1 MKRIVITGGSGKL
14 GGFVLRDLLEHGYQ
28 VLNLD
33 LTVATEPRCRTLTT
47 DLTNAGQVFS
57 ALTSYTG
64 INELQPSLKPEPL
77 DAIVHLAAIPRILLV
92 PDTEVFRINTLA
104 TYNVF
109 EVAAKLGVPKVVFA
123 SSEATYGIDFA
134 DVHRDPEYFPID
146 EDHPVV
152 PMDAYG
158 LSKVCNERTAQAF
171 QLRTGMDVY
180 GLRIGD
186 IMAPWDYANF
196 PEWTTIP
203 EIREREA
210 WNYVDVRDVAQAVRL
225 AVEKDGLG
233 FDVFNIAAGESAC
246 VQPIRDL
253 VQRFYPKVPIHEP
266 LEEFG
271 SLLSNRKAVRVLGFQ
286 QAYFW
291 RDHPTFQS

>member
-1 MKRIVITGGSGKL
+1 MKRVIVTGGSGKL
-14 GGFVLRDLLEHGYQ
+14 GGFVLKELLDHGYE

-33 LTVATEPRCRTLTT
+33 LRIAEESRCRTLIT
-47 DLTNAGQVFS
+47 DLTSAGQVFS

-64 INELQPSLKPEPL
+64 IDELQPSLRAQPI
-77 DAIVHLAAIPRILLV
+77 DAIVHFAAIPRILLV
-92 PDTEVFRINTLA
+92 PDGEVFRINTLA
-104 TYNVF
+104 TYNVL
-109 EVAAKLGVPKVVFA
+109 EVASKLGVPKVVFA

-134 DVHRDPEYFPID
+134 DLHRDPEYFPID

-158 LSKVCNERTAQAF
+158 LSKVCNERTAEAF
-171 QLRTGMDVY
+171 HLRSGIDIY

-186 IMAPWDYANF
+186 VMAPYDYAKF
-196 PEWTTIP
+196 PDWTTKP

-210 WNYVDVRDVAQAVRL
+210 WNYVDVRDVARVVRL

-233 FDVFNIAAGESAC
+233 FDVFNVAAGESAC
-246 VQPIRDL
+246 VEPIREWIR
-253 VQRFYPKVPIHEP
+253 RFYPEVPIHEP

-271 SLLSNRKAVRVLGFQ
+271 SLLSNRKAVQALGFK

-291 RDHPTFQS
+291 HDQLPSQR

>member
-1 MKRIVITGGSGKL
+1 MKRIIVTGGSGKL
-14 GGFVLRDLLEHGYQ
+14 GSFVLKELLDHGYQ

-33 LTVATEPRCRTLTT
+33 LTAANEPRCRTLIT
-47 DLTNAGQVFS
+47 DLTDAGQVFS

-64 INELQPSLKPEPL
+64 IDELQPSLKPEPL
-77 DAIVHLAAIPRILLV
+77 DAIVHFAAIPRIMLV

-104 TYNVF
+104 TFNVL

-134 DVHRDPEYFPID
+134 DVHRDPEYFPLD
-146 EDHPVV
+146 EEHPVL

-171 QLRTGMDVY
+171 HLRTGMDIY

-186 IMAPWDYANF
+186 VMAPWDYAKF
-196 PEWTTIP
+196 PEWTTLP

-210 WNYVDVRDVAQAVRL
+210 WNYVDIRDVAQAVRL

-246 VQPIRDL
+246 VEPVRSL
-253 VQRFYPKVPIHEP
+253 LRRFYPKVPIHEP

-271 SLLSNRKAVRVLGFQ
+271 SLLSNRKAVRVLGLK

-291 RDHPTFQS
+291 REQSTAQK